1 MPPISQGVLCLRL
14 NAEASGDIPC
24 KTLFLPTWS
33 AIPAKMTQ
41 SPYTREFRGEVVF
54 LGTGTSVGVPALGCG
69 CDVCTSEDPRN
80 QRTRCAVAIG
90 LPEGNLLIDTPADL
104 RSQLL
109 REHIGIV
116 HAVLYT
122 HSHADHLFGLDDL
135 RLFPFYLG
143 HPVPLYCEPNVER
156 RIRHSYDYAFSDEP
170 RTHPGAAPK
179 LTIHSISLDPFPVLG
194 ARVTPLRLQH
204 GPRTQVLGFR
214 IGDFA
219 YCTDTNGIAD
229 SSFKRLAGVRTFV
242 VDALRPSKH
251 PTHFNLEEAVEAA
264 QRVGAQQTYL
274 THSSHELDYERT
286 NEQLPQGIE
295 MAYDGMRVP
304 ITLD

>member
-1 MPPISQGVLCLRL
+1 MPQT
-14 NAEASGDIPC
+14 A
-24 KTLFLPTWS
+24 
-33 AIPAKMTQ
+33 
-41 SPYTREFRGEVVF
+41 YTREIRGEVVF
-54 LGTGTSVGVPALGCG
+54 LGTGTSVGVPSLGCG
-69 CDVCTSEDPRN
+69 CRVCTSGHPRN
-80 QRTRCAVAIG
+80 QRTRCAIAIG

-143 HPVPLYCEPNVER
+143 HPVPLFCESNVER
-156 RIRHSYDYAFSDEP
+156 RIRHSYDYAFSDSP
-170 RTHPGAAPK
+170 HTHPGAAPQ
-179 LTIHSISLDPFPVLG
+179 LSIHSISLDPFRVLG
-194 ARVTPLRLQH
+194 VRVVPLRLQH

-219 YCTDTNGIAD
+219 YCTDTNCIPD
-229 SSFKRLAGVRTFV
+229 SSFERLAGVRTFV
-242 VDALRPSKH
+242 VDALRPSAH
-251 PTHFNLEEAVEAA
+251 PTHFNVEQAVAAA
-264 QRVGAQQTYL
+264 QRVGAQRTYL
-274 THSSHELDYERT
+274 THSSHELDYEET
-286 NEQLPQGIE
+286 NRQLPAGIE

-304 ITLD
+304 INLDDAL